1 MIRGVSEGEGIRRV
15 SDMKEL
21 VGVGVGGGD
30 SGLVRLVHTKNGLFS
45 WSYQKRIYVRRYF
58 NHYVS

>member
-30 SGLVRLVHTKNGLFS
+30 SGLVRLVHTKNGLFD
-45 WSYQKRIYVRRYF
+45 RTRTGVRGGWG
-58 NHYVS
+58 SIKG